1 MSVREELRYR
11 IEISEPGRL
20 EQSWWRIENTGTP
33 GQVCAA
39 LTELAA
45 RLCRDLLDSTVGSR
59 VHRLCWYGY
68 RVESADGTVLVH
80 EEDMVRACELP
91 SVFWTVAA
99 TVGDSRA
106 TPRPS

>member
-1 MSVREELRYR
+1 MSVRDELRYR

-33 GQVCAA
+33 AQVCAA

-45 RLCRDLLDSTVGSR
+45 RLCRDLLDSTVGTR

-68 RVESADGTVLVH
+68 RVEGADGMVLAH
-80 EEDMVRACELP
+80 AEDMVRACELP